1 MARTATTNPVE
12 RVGRQAGQAVEDVAR
27 SPWVEWLARFG
38 YAARGVVYGLIG
50 ILALKTAFGT
60 GGATTD
66 THGAVQAIAQQS
78 RFLLILVA
86 IGLFGYALWR
96 FVQAVVDPE
105 HKGTDP
111 KGLAQRGA
119 MLASGISYGFLAVAA
134 ARIAGGSQSAAQ
146 GADGGTQGMTANL
159 MAQPFGRWL
168 VALAGIAM
176 IVSGL
181 YQLSSG
187 WKEKFRRH
195 LRLDEMPAALQH
207 RVVQTGKLG
216 LISRGFVFLM
226 IGMFLIV
233 AAWQADPTEAR
244 GLGGALATLAQQPYG
259 PWLLGLVALGLLAF
273 GVYSLVESR
282 YRRIVLNP
290 GQAPA
295 RP

>member
-1 MARTATTNPVE
+1 MARTATSNPVE

-50 ILALKTAFGT
+50 ILALKTAIGA

-66 THGAVQAIAQQS
+66 SHGAVQAIAQQS

-86 IGLFGYALWR
+86 IGLFGYAVWR
-96 FVQAVVDPE
+96 FVQAVIDPE

-119 MLASGISYGFLAVAA
+119 MVVSGIAYGTLAIAA
-134 ARIAGGSQSAAQ
+134 ARIASGSQSAADS
-146 GADGGTQGMTANL
+146 GGGGTQGMTANL

-168 VALAGIAM
+168 VALAGIAV

-181 YQLSSG
+181 YQLKEG
-187 WKEKFRRH
+187 WQEKFRRR
-195 LRLDEMPAALQH
+195 LNLDELPAELQR
-207 RVVQTGKLG
+207 RVVQTGKMG
-216 LISRGFVFLM
+216 LIARGSVFLM
-226 IGMFLIV
+226 IGMFLLV

-259 PWLLGLVALGLLAF
+259 PWLLGLVALGLVAF
-273 GVYSLVESR
+273 GIYSLVESR
-282 YRRIVLNP
+282 YRRIVL
-290 GQAPA
+290 
-295 RP
+295 

>member
-12 RVGRQAGQAVEDVAR
+12 RAGRQAGQAVEDVAR

-38 YAARGVVYGLIG
+38 YAARGVVYGLVG
-50 ILALKTAFGT
+50 ILALKTAFGA

-66 THGAVQAIAQQS
+66 TQGAVQAIAQQS

-96 FVQAVVDPE
+96 FVQAVIDPE

-119 MLASGISYGFLAVAA
+119 MVASGIAYSTLALAA
-134 ARIAGGSQSAAQ
+134 TRIASGSQSAA
-146 GADGGTQGMTANL
+146 ADGGGGTQGMTANL

-168 VALAGIAM
+168 VALAGIAV

-181 YQLSSG
+181 YQIAEG
-187 WKEKFRRH
+187 WKEKFRRR
-195 LRLDEMPAALQH
+195 LQLDELPPELQH

-216 LISRGFVFLM
+216 LLSRGFVFLM

-233 AAWQADPTEAR
+233 AAWKADPTEAR

-273 GVYSLVESR
+273 GIYSLVESR
-282 YRRIVLNP
+282 YRRIVL
-290 GQAPA
+290 
-295 RP
+295 

>member
-1 MARTATTNPVE
+1 MARPATTNPVE
-12 RVGRQAGQAVEDVAR
+12 RAGRQAGQAVEDVAR

-38 YAARGVVYGLIG
+38 YAARGVVYALIG
-50 ILALKTAFGT
+50 FLALKTAFGA

-66 THGAVQAIAQQS
+66 SRGAVQVIAEQS
-78 RFLLILVA
+78 RVLLILVA

-119 MLASGISYGFLAVAA
+119 MVVSGIAYSTLALAA
-134 ARIAGGSQSAAQ
+134 ARIASGSQSAS
-146 GADGGTQGMTANL
+146 ADGGGGTQSMTADL
-159 MAQPFGRWL
+159 MTKPFGRWL
-168 VALAGIAM
+168 IALAGIAV

-181 YQLSSG
+181 YQISEG
-187 WKEKFRRH
+187 WKEKFRRR
-195 LRLDEMPAALQH
+195 LQLDEMPPELQR

-216 LISRGFVFLM
+216 LLARGFVFLM

-273 GVYSLVESR
+273 GLYSLVESR
-282 YRRIVLNP
+282 YRRIVL
-290 GQAPA
+290 
-295 RP
+295 